1 MATRDIGPTDQPHA
15 ALSGAYRL
23 IGIGP
28 VAAPSG
34 SEGQDWLQY
43 RIGQGNNVVTG
54 YRRGNIH
61 NVTRELHQV
70 VEDLNERNL
79 VHRGRVNLTTRYTA
93 EEAKAAA
100 LRKGL

>member
-1 MATRDIGPTDQPHA
+1 MATRDIGATDEPHA

-23 IGIGP
+23 IGISP

-43 RIGQGNNVVTG
+43 KIGQGGNVVTG
-54 YRRGNIH
+54 YRQGNIH
-61 NVTRELHQV
+61 SVTLELHQV
-70 VEDLNERNL
+70 VEDLNERNM
-79 VHRGRVNLTTRYTA
+79 VHRGRVNLTTRLTP

-100 LRKGL
+100 VRKEL